1 MIVTKPNPRSP
12 TAAVS
17 WAGWLAMAA
26 LAGAVLLAGC
36 DRANGKN
43 ATDQDGDALRW
54 VPVEVALPRRADMVA
69 VYSGTSTV
77 VADRSAL
84 IMPKVPGEIVKVLA
98 DEGDRV
104 KAGQVLA
111 RLDGDELR
119 LEVAQ
124 AEANLRKLER
134 DYQRNVELQKSGLV
148 SVTAFDNLKYELDA
162 ARATYDMARLML
174 SYTEI
179 RSPIAGV
186 ITNRRD
192 TVKVGNTV
200 TPVGGVIEP
209 ADSALF
215 AVQDFDTLVVNVQV
229 PEVQMSRLAVGQPAE
244 VRVDAVPGHSFPG
257 RIVLITPGVDEAT
270 ATFPVKVDVDD
281 PEGLLRPGM
290 FARVS
295 IVYERKPDA
304 LQIPRSALLDGDG
317 PPRVFVTTDGTA
329 RERVVELGL
338 SNGGYIEVL
347 SGVEPDD
354 EVVVIGQGALK
365 DGSAVR
371 VVNDPAQAAG

>member
-1 MIVTKPNPRSP
+1 
-12 TAAVS
+12 
-17 WAGWLAMAA
+17 MAA
-26 LAGAVLLAGC
+26 LACAALLAGC
-36 DRANGKN
+36 GQANGKN
-43 ATDQDGDALRW
+43 AADKAANATPA

-69 VYSGTSTV
+69 VHSGTSTV

-84 IMPKVPGEIVKVLA
+84 IMPKVRGEIVQVLA
-98 DEGDRV
+98 EEGDRV

-119 LEVAQ
+119 LELAQ

-134 DYQRNVELQKSGLV
+134 DYERNLELQKRGLV

-186 ITNRRD
+186 ITNRRN

-244 VRVDAVPGHSFPG
+244 VRIDAVPGRSFEG
-257 RIVLITPGVDEAT
+257 RIVLITPGIDEAT

-317 PPRVFVTTDGTA
+317 PPRVFVATDGSA

-338 SNGGYIEVL
+338 SNGGYVEVL
-347 SGVEPDD
+347 SGVEPG
-354 EVVVIGQGALK
+354 EVVVVIGQGALK
-365 DGSAVR
+365 DGAAVR